1 MGPKQNR
8 QRKHLHIRLAG
19 CLTAAVLLVGC
30 IYYPER
36 WVSEEHLALS
46 RYYLE
51 KGDFDKALKESNA
64 AYSLYPKSHGDEAL
78 YMKGYIWAHPA
89 NPEQDYGKSKEA
101 FSAMLRM
108 YPQSPL
114 KSRAQTWVLVIRE
127 IQDSQ
132 SRLEKVENE
141 NHQIKNE
148 LKKQQAGSRH
158 QQRQYNQRIA
168 AREQQIKDLE
178 QHINNLKR
186 NLDQLKQIDLKI
198 EEKKRKAG
206 P

>member
-1 MGPKQNR
+1 M
-8 QRKHLHIRLAG
+8 
-19 CLTAAVLLVGC
+19 TTLLLLGC
-30 IYYPER
+30 IYYPGR
-36 WVSEEHLALS
+36 WVSEEHLARS

-51 KGDFDKALKESNA
+51 KGDFAKALKESNA
-64 AYSLYPKSHGDEAL
+64 AYRLYPKSHGDEAL
-78 YMKGYIWAHPA
+78 YLKGFIWAHPA
-89 NPEQDYGKSKEA
+89 NPEQDYSKSKEA
-101 FSAMLRM
+101 FSTMLRM
-108 YPQSPL
+108 YPKSLL
-114 KSRAQTWVLVIRE
+114 KSQAQTWILVIRE

-132 SRLEKVENE
+132 SLLKQVQSE
-141 NHQIKNE
+141 NHRMKNE

-158 QQRQYNQRIA
+158 QLQQYNQKLA

-178 QHINNLKR
+178 QRIEQLKR

>member
-1 MGPKQNR
+1 
-8 QRKHLHIRLAG
+8 
-19 CLTAAVLLVGC
+19 VGC

-78 YMKGYIWAHPA
+78 YMKGFIWAHPG

-101 FSAMLRM
+101 FSTMLRM

-114 KSRAQTWVLVIRE
+114 KSQAQTWVLVIRE

-141 NHQIKNE
+141 
-148 LKKQQAGSRH
+148 LKKQRAGRRH

-198 EEKKRKAG
+198 EEKKRKAA

>member
-1 MGPKQNR
+1 MNFPG
-8 QRKHLHIRLAG
+8 LA
-19 CLTAAVLLVGC
+19 
-30 IYYPER
+30 
-36 WVSEEHLALS
+36 
-46 RYYLE
+46 
-51 KGDFDKALKESNA
+51 DKALKESNA

-101 FSAMLRM
+101 FSTMLRM

-114 KSRAQTWVLVIRE
+114 KSRAQTWVLLIRE

-148 LKKQQAGSRH
+148 LKKQRAGSRH